1 MTATLRNLMLALVA
15 TLALLACK
23 KEEAAP
29 PPPVVLT
36 VPSDPADLAG
46 WKLYLTGVVKANM
59 EGIRQR
65 PYMYFVPAVV
75 DEETERQYKDQLE
88 TIQDTLGRG
97 ILPGNL
103 IAFGSP
109 DSNKLA
115 ELVVEAFKSSAAGS
129 LKGVRVLVVGASAD
143 QERVKAAVVPSEA
156 EFVFV
161 EAR

>member
-1 MTATLRNLMLALVA
+1 MLALVA

-65 PYMYFVPAVV
+65 PYMYFV
-75 DEETERQYKDQLE
+75 
-88 TIQDTLGRG
+88 
-97 ILPGNL
+97 
-103 IAFGSP
+103 
-109 DSNKLA
+109 
-115 ELVVEAFKSSAAGS
+115 
-129 LKGVRVLVVGASAD
+129 
-143 QERVKAAVVPSEA
+143 
-156 EFVFV
+156 
-161 EAR
+161 